1 MAEQLAAVMHAQFAA
16 LHVHDPLDAS
26 AGHVMPPAGPFGLPM
41 YALLRD
47 GHQPQSVRP
56 TTWLQFVAVRQA
68 QSLVDHVHEPVSF
81 VAGHSM
87 PLTGPLAPP
96 M

>member
-1 MAEQLAAVMHAQFAA
+1 
-16 LHVHDPLDAS
+16 
-26 AGHVMPPAGPFGLPM
+26 
-41 YALLRD
+41 
-47 GHQPQSVRP
+47 
-56 TTWLQFVAVRQA
+56 
-68 QSLVDHVHEPVSF
+68 LVDHVHEPVSF